1 MKEQE
6 NLEQEYFDENQY
18 EIENRIRN
26 LYWTVSGNY
35 GENIKLDTVSF
46 SRSPW
51 VSLYDAVK
59 QGAFS
64 RYFDRNAF
72 GFQDG
77 VDAGADIGGNHQTL
91 HAALLEYQI
100 DLISHWFSS
109 FDTVPAWSGAGYFQ
123 ALQPFRR
130 H

>member
-6 NLEQEYFDENQY
+6 KQEQDYFDENQY

-35 GENIKLDTVSF
+35 GDNIKLDTVSF
-46 SRSPW
+46 ARSPW

-64 RYFDRNAF
+64 RYFDRNTF
-72 GFQDG
+72 G
-77 VDAGADIGGNHQTL
+77 L
-91 HAALLEYQI
+91 
-100 DLISHWFSS
+100 
-109 FDTVPAWSGAGYFQ
+109 
-123 ALQPFRR
+123 
-130 H
+130 